1 MINQVRNNAILIK
14 FYIDLEKAKEEN
26 ARYNTL
32 FSDGNGSKEK
42 FHVNKKEILKD
53 LMLDKEVEK
62 KLQKINQKKK
72 KNNESL

>member
-1 MINQVRNNAILIK
+1 MINQVRNHAILLK

-26 ARYNTL
+26 ARYNSL
-32 FSDGNGSKEK
+32 FSDGNDSKEK
-42 FHVNKKEILKD
+42 FRVNKKDILKD

-72 KNNESL
+72 NNESL